1 MNFQSADFWLRKAKT
16 QEILCV
22 FPSILTQR
30 KRKSAS
36 KNRVRITHFRVVIGD
51 SNGFRLILDKFEC
64 FQFVV
69 LERRQPI
76 FVLRIK
82 IILNFSAYKVGE
94 FKKKKFWCKTKKI
107 QE

>member
-1 MNFQSADFWLRKAKT
+1 MPKFRRLR
-16 QEILCV
+16 
-22 FPSILTQR
+22 
-30 KRKSAS
+30 
-36 KNRVRITHFRVVIGD
+36 RVRIILFRLAIGE
-51 SNGFRLILDKFEC
+51 SNGLRLILDKFEC

-94 FKKKKFWCKTKKI
+94 FKNRKFFYKTKKI